1 MYPNVWRHGDWLKIT
16 PAGGCIIYGR
26 SDATINRHGLRMGT
40 SELYSAVEALPEVL
54 DAMVVDLEYLG
65 RESYMPLFVV
75 LRPGVTLDQ
84 AMKGKINEAIRTAL
98 SPRFVP
104 NDIFQVAEIPRTL
117 SGKKQELPIKKLLL
131 GQPLEK
137 VVNKD
142 AMANPGCLDWYVAF
156 ANERLSSGA

>member
-1 MYPNVWRHGDWLKIT
+1 
-16 PAGGCIIYGR
+16 
-26 SDATINRHGLRMGT
+26 
-40 SELYSAVEALPEVL
+40 
-54 DAMVVDLEYLG
+54 
-65 RESYMPLFVV
+65 MPLFVV
-75 LRPGVTLDQ
+75 LRDGRQLDD
-84 AMKGKINEAIRTAL
+84 ALKTALNNAIKTAL

-131 GQPLEK
+131 GQPIEK

-156 ANERLSSGA
+156 ANSRHKAS